1 MAEINCTLAG
11 KRILAMARKM
21 TISPYSSG
29 PLNGYNTLHSN
40 SGHSSKNN
48 TLL

>member
-1 MAEINCTLAG
+1 MTEINCTLTG
-11 KRILAMARKM
+11 KRILAMAREM
-21 TISPYSSG
+21 TISPDSSG
-29 PLNGYNTLHSN
+29 PLNEYNTLRSN